1 MRSEEQLRQLL
12 GQLIFFLQHR
22 YDVYTYMYDT
32 MYVRYSYELN
42 IYEKYIYGEKKTLI
56 ILSSCFYTWYIW
68 NNTVYSI

>member
-42 IYEKYIYGEKKTLI
+42 INEKYIYGEKKNL
-56 ILSSCFYTWYIW
+56 
-68 NNTVYSI
+68 

>member
-42 IYEKYIYGEKKTLI
+42 INEKYIYGEKKTP
-56 ILSSCFYTWYIW
+56 
-68 NNTVYSI
+68 NNFVIVFLYMVYMK